1 MSTSRKRSDDKGCDN
16 MAVTEAVAIDIRES
30 MTSVSLEA
38 LPDSMKGSSRNRSW
52 YKISHS
58 KMVELEFTRT
68 RIIAELYEQFGRSAR
83 YHVVIQNS
91 TEDTDYYGIKIM
103 P

>member
-1 MSTSRKRSDDKGCDN
+1 MTSRKRSDNEGCDN
-16 MAVTEAVAIDIRES
+16 MAVTEVEVKDIRDYMTYVSLDSLPES
-30 MTSVSLEA
+30 MR
-38 LPDSMKGSSRNRSW
+38 GSSRNRFW

-58 KMVELEFTRT
+58 KMVELELTRT
-68 RIIAELYEQFGRSAR
+68 RIIAELYEQCGRSKR

>member
-1 MSTSRKRSDDKGCDN
+1 MSTSRKRSNNEGCDN
-16 MAVTEAVAIDIRES
+16 VGVTEAVAIDIREF
-30 MTSVSLEA
+30 MTSVTLDA
-38 LPDSMKGSSRNRSW
+38 LPDEMKGSSRNRSW
-52 YKISHS
+52 YKITHS
-58 KMVELEFTRT
+58 KMVELELTRT